1 MNQIETNLKTC
12 IINAVKQAFDL
23 DWESGDVVIE
33 IPKEKIHGDYS
44 TNAAMRLT
52 KQLRQNPR
60 MIAQQLILNLITI
73 IDNVMVGRYGDLF
86 VSSAAIV
93 NRLFTVPSSFLNGI
107 LAGGVVFLAQ
117 YAGIDQPQRMTQTF
131 RFSLAASIA
140 LLFPFILA
148 GLAFPQ
154 TLIRLFS
161 SDPALEGPAAV
172 YLQLLALSMIPYV
185 LSQAITNA
193 MRAIGKPLA
202 LEASAEERE
211 TRGFISMTIMRPFS
225 GLTANC
231 TLEPPVSTPIF
242 SRMASDAAR
251 MRWYSTSESVCAG
264 ATVMESPVCTPIA
277 SKFSMEHGRA

>member
-1 MNQIETNLKTC
+1 MDKHQESMKHFYRQALNLC
-12 IINAVKQAFDL
+12 LA
-23 DWESGDVVIE
+23 
-33 IPKEKIHGDYS
+33 
-44 TNAAMRLT
+44 
-52 KQLRQNPR
+52 

-193 MRAIGKPLA
+193 MRAIGQVRLPLWGSCAAVIVKILANLILLEGIPGGMLGAGLAMLLCRCAEA
-202 LEASAEERE
+202 L
-211 TRGFISMTIMRPFS
+211 IMIVLMKR
-225 GLTANC
+225 
-231 TLEPPVSTPIF
+231 
-242 SRMASDAAR
+242 SRCVYAQA
-251 MRWYSTSESVCAG
+251 
-264 ATVMESPVCTPIA
+264 
-277 SKFSMEHGRA
+277 